1 MDSNT
6 SQEKV
11 SLNKKRW
18 AAYAAAGVVA
28 TAIGANSAEADI
40 VHIEV
45 GSPAGDIGFNS
56 GDQFFELSGQFDL
69 VVRQSQTFYGNGNNG
84 FAYVSIYDS
93 LSSAFGSIVGFT
105 SVSNGVPISYASN
118 LSNGFLVNAASSFA
132 YGALLAYGPG
142 YPNSQFVGE
151 SGYIGFA
158 FNGGTQFGW
167 ARFTNVIGE
176 PTNTYILEE
185 YAFTDGTIAGEEIR
199 VGQTA
204 SVPEPTSLGLLALGA
219 AGLLANRRRREDDAS

>member
-6 SQEKV
+6 SQKKV

-28 TAIGANSAEADI
+28 TAIGANTAEADI

-56 GDQFFELSGQFDL
+56 GDQFFDLSGQFDL
-69 VVRQSQTFYGNGNNG
+69 YVRQSQTFYGNGNNG

-93 LSSAFGSIVGFT
+93 LSSIFGSIVGFT
-105 SVSNGVPISYASN
+105 AASNSYASN
-118 LSNGFLVNAASSFA
+118 LANGFLLNAATGFA
-132 YGALLAYGPG
+132 YGGILAYGPG
-142 YPNSQFVGE
+142 YSSSQFVGE

-158 FNGGTQFGW
+158 FNGQTQFGW
-167 ARFTNVIGE
+167 ARFTNVIGA

-185 YAFTDGTIAGEEIR
+185 YAFTDGTIPGEEIR

-219 AGLLANRRRREDDAS
+219 AGLLANRRRREHDAS